1 MQKLISFWN
10 QNRVKIVIIGLIII
24 FIIILIFTINTILST
39 NTENTNQVTE
49 NKIVDISKPTESV
62 ITGESISE
70 NITENNMK
78 MVGDFVNFCNNKDYQ
93 NAYNLLT
100 DDCKNELFQNLQVF
114 INNYCNQVF
123 QKNMTYSLELW
134 YQSNLGY
141 TYRVT
146 YKENNILETG
156 NINPSTNKEDYIT
169 IVKTEA
175 GDKLNISNFIGKEE
189 INKETQNEGI
199 RINIKERIRY
209 RTYERNLIEIENNTD
224 NTILLSKGINGND
237 ICLVDTNDTEYN
249 SILNEIAPENLELQ
263 PHSKKTILISFNK
276 MYNLYRAIDRV
287 RFKNIIL
294 NKDEYNM
301 NNTTARRIGIEIAI

>member
-224 NTILLSKGINGND
+224 NTILLSEGINGND

>member
-78 MVGDFVNFCNNKDYQ
+78 IVGDFVNFCNNKDYQ

-189 INKETQNEGI
+189 INIETQNEGI

-224 NTILLSKGINGND
+224 NTILLSEGINGND